1 MRQAE
6 LDFKKVLNET
16 YQQVEMREEQLAY
29 QQLVLLMQSYA
40 PKLQQTEMYEII
52 YDLYIE
58 EQTEVLN
65 RCLEMVSG
73 WQDIPGFIFLN
84 QEMQ

>member
-1 MRQAE
+1 MPQAKI
-6 LDFKKVLNET
+6 DFKKVLNET
-16 YQQVEMREEQLAY
+16 YQQVEMREENLAY

-65 RCLEMVSG
+65 KCLETISG
-73 WQDIPGFIFLN
+73 WEDIPGFMFLD
-84 QEMQ
+84 